1 MHPSM
6 REKEVAQYFQ
16 YMLVVVSTC
25 NTMARTPD
33 AYVCSPCAAPCL
45 ISSQLIPSPTAGISG
60 FYLYIRPQI
69 RGAMR
74 TSTQDPVRS
83 LILDKRTHWLHR
95 KQEASGVKVGIYV
108 LSWRVS
114 VRDVPVFRR
123 IGSLIP

>member
-33 AYVCSPCAAPCL
+33 AYVCASCAAPCL
-45 ISSQLIPSPTAGISG
+45 ISSQLIPSPTSGISG
-60 FYLYIRPQI
+60 CYLYIRPQI

-83 LILDKRTHWLHR
+83 LILDKRMHWLHR
-95 KQEASGVKVGIYV
+95 WQEASLVEFGIYV
-108 LSWRVS
+108 LLWCVS
-114 VRDVPVFRR
+114 VRDVPELRR
-123 IGSLIP
+123 NGFLIP